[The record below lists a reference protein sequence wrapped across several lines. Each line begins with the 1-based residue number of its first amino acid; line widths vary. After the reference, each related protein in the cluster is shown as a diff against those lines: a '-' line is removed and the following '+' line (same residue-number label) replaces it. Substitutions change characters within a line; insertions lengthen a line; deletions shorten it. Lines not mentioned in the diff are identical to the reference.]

1 MYLKIGTCYKKKCKK
16 CLEAENFPL
25 TDLLFY
31 ILKILDPYR
40 YKSSH
45 LTMQV
50 STIKK
55 CGMYFQIKVKILILS
70 QLIHYYLYCEILDV
84 YKLKSNFKSASTPL
98 QAW

>member
-1 MYLKIGTCYKKKCKK
+1 MLQKKCKK
-16 CLEAENFPL
+16 CMEAKNISL
-25 TDLLFY
+25 TDVLLY

-55 CGMYFQIKVKILILS
+55 CGMYLQIKVKILILS
-70 QLIHYYLYCEILDV
+70 QLIHYYL
-84 YKLKSNFKSASTPL
+84 
-98 QAW
+98 

>member
-1 MYLKIGTCYKKKCKK
+1 MLQKKCKK

-31 ILKILDPYR
+31 ILKILVPYW

-55 CGMYFQIKVKILILS
+55 CGMYLQIKVKSLILS
-70 QLIHYYLYCEILDV
+70 HLIYYYLYTNLRHSGHLYGFIQ
-84 YKLKSNFKSASTPL
+84 KLKPCSFFI
-98 QAW
+98 